1 MNVSVKL
8 NLLFQLIF
16 LLFSVSL
23 PAQDA
28 KKRLSDLKTLFPDE
42 DMVVLHST
50 VDYSF
55 NIQLSE
61 PLVAEQKSSACFI
74 ALKSNAVAVYP
85 QFYDAYSQI
94 VKSKF
99 VGSSLYKANG
109 VQRCGDFERD
119 NVFYHDAKVCEYLMK
134 IEQPGDSLTLR
145 TTKVYNDL
153 RYFTHIPLHSSFSA
167 KRIDISISIPDFVQ
181 LELVEMN
188 FENFNITKS
197 ERMDEKEGVRYINYT
212 VKNMPSGSLV
222 DDDPDYNCTFPHL
235 LVLVRSYEK
244 EGKAFKLIESMD
256 DLQKWYLTMIGDT
269 AISPVLKAFTDKL
282 AAGATS
288 DEQKIKSV
296 YYWVQDKIRYIA
308 FENGLAAYKPDSPDK
323 VFRNKYGDCK
333 GMSNLVKGMLRYL
346 GFDARICW
354 VYSGNY
360 CYPEGVASIG
370 IHNHV
375 ICAVKTDTGFIY
387 LDPTMNYLPLHE
399 IPLSIQ
405 GKDCMIENGDNCLF
419 EKIPPV
425 TFESGLYRESSTVE
439 LDGDRLLMNGKI
451 ELAGSPR
458 QSFQYFMNHTSSDK
472 KEDLLNYLVK
482 GASNNF
488 TIQEIKNPAI
498 DTIANSFV
506 ADYKMTISNAVIDA
520 GDELLLN
527 LDFNN
532 NLRGS
537 VIDSARLF
545 PYDPGGIMLYV
556 DQIDF
561 EVPDYLLVKHLPEPV
576 SVLEPGF
583 EIAAAYALEGSLLKY
598 RKRLAIK
605 KDFLTK
611 SEFAAWNKAI
621 EQLSGFY
628 NDLIILKKK

>member
-1 MNVSVKL
+1 MNFSFFRNV
-8 NLLFQLIF
+8 LFQLLF
-16 LLFSVSL
+16 LLFSISL
-23 PAQDA
+23 TAQDA
-28 KKRLSDLKTLFPDE
+28 DKRLNDLKTLFPDE

-50 VDYSF
+50 VEYSF
-55 NIQLSE
+55 NLPSSE
-61 PLVAEQKSSACFI
+61 PLVAEQKTNDCFM

-109 VQRCGDFERD
+109 IQRCGDFERD

-134 IEQPGDSLTLR
+134 IEKPGDSLTLR

-167 KRIDISISIPDFVQ
+167 KRIDISISIPDFVH
-181 LELVEMN
+181 LELIEMN

-197 ERMDEKEGVRYINYT
+197 ERKDEKEGIRYINYT
-212 VKNMPSGSLV
+212 VQDMPTGSLI

-235 LVLVRSYEK
+235 LVLVRSYDK
-244 EGKAFKLIESMD
+244 AGKAVKLIESMN

-269 AISPVLKAFTDKL
+269 VISPGLSAFTDKL
-282 AAGATS
+282 AAGATN
-288 DEQKIKSV
+288 DEEKIKSV

-333 GMSNLVKGMLRYL
+333 GMSNLVKGMLRHL

-419 EKIPPV
+419 EKIPPL
-425 TFESGLYRESSTVE
+425 TFESGLYMESSTVQ
-439 LDGDRLLMNGKI
+439 LDGDRLLMDGKI

-488 TIQEIKNPAI
+488 TIQEIKTPAT
-498 DTIANSFV
+498 DSTASRFEV
-506 ADYKMTISNAVIDA
+506 DYKMTISNAVIDI

-532 NLRGS
+532 KLRGS
-537 VIDSARLF
+537 EIDSTRLF
-545 PYDPGGIMLYV
+545 PYDPGGITLSV

-561 EVPDYLLVKHLPEPV
+561 EVPESLSVKHYPDPV
-576 SVLEPGF
+576 SVSEPGF
-583 EIAAAYALEGSLLKY
+583 EISAVYTLEGSMLKY
-598 RKRLAIK
+598 RKRLAVK

-611 SEFAAWNKAI
+611 SEFAAWNKGI
-621 EQLSGFY
+621 EQLTGFY